1 MGQFNIHHNGRQY
14 TITEESYITD
24 DNPPLADVNIISV
37 TEEGCIWRLNPLMNL
52 KGSSTSDFIEDV
64 FYGPLMHMHFMED
77 INKGLRS
84 YLKTSNRLP

>member
-24 DNPPLADVNIISV
+24 YNPPLADVNIISV

-52 KGSSTSDFIEDV
+52 KGSSTSDFTEDV
-64 FYGPLMHMHFMED
+64 FYGQLLHPHFMEELK
-77 INKGLRS
+77 KGLRN
-84 YLKTSNRLP
+84 YLKASNRLP